1 MFYRICFYNKLQ
13 KSKTK
18 FNQTSIIKHKYVQ
31 FYRMKPLCLN
41 GKKKIC
47 SLQEILYYV
56 TIQFAITCDY
66 SSFATMFY
74 NF

>member
-1 MFYRICFYNKLQ
+1 M
-13 KSKTK
+13 
-18 FNQTSIIKHKYVQ
+18 Q
-31 FYRMKPLCLN
+31 FCRMRPLCLN
-41 GKKKIC
+41 GKKKTC

-66 SSFATMFY
+66 SSVATMFY